1 MGTIPGKRFV
11 IALGAFC
18 ALLGVIVF
26 FAVSRFEQANRLRHE
41 EQSLWPRTRQMKGG
55 EMVLVPSGVFLAG
68 QRKEPVNTPA
78 FYIDRARVSPQV
90 LADFARETGTTVEP
104 QGVAGE
110 EARAFCKWAGKRL
123 PFSVEWEKAARIGAA
138 EKMRDSGW
146 EWIEETL
153 RAGPADIAGF
163 EARFRID
170 PPLQPGETWMRV
182 RGGAPP
188 ADAFMFPIR
197 YRAADVGFRCVWLP
211 PQ

>member
-11 IALGAFC
+11 IALGVLC
-18 ALLGVIVF
+18 ALLGIIVF
-26 FAVSRFEQANRLRHE
+26 VAVSRFEQANRLRNE
-41 EQSLWPRTRQMKGG
+41 EQSLWPKTRQMKGG

-78 FYIDRARVSPQV
+78 FYIDRFRVSSEA
-90 LADFARETGTTVEP
+90 LAEFVRETAAPIIAE
-104 QGVAGE
+104 GVSGE

-123 PFSVEWEKAARIGAA
+123 PFSVEWEKAARIGAV

-153 RAGPADIAGF
+153 RAGPADVASF
-163 EARFRID
+163 ESRFRID
-170 PPLQPGETWMRV
+170 PPLQQGEDWMRV